1 MLLGRS
7 IFIVDIEAS
16 GLGFCTFPIEI
27 AVINL
32 TGDVSY
38 SALIKPQRDWAHWNW
53 DEMAE
58 QVHNISWK
66 MLQENGLPA
75 ERVAKEVWHILAGSE
90 LYSDAPQQDLA
101 WLEVLRDV
109 AWPPL
114 PGIRIEHLSKLPIL
128 TADFFVD
135 FSDEPR
141 EHRAGVDTRH
151 LRQAILSQLR
161 PDEAQALFR

>member
-1 MLLGRS
+1 MLLGRD
-7 IFIVDIEAS
+7 IFIIDIEAS
-16 GLGFCTFPIEI
+16 GLGFGTFPIEI

-38 SALIKPQRDWAHWNW
+38 SALIKPQSDWLDWNW

-66 MLQENGLPA
+66 MLQDDGLLA
-75 ERVAKEVWHILAGSE
+75 ERVAKEVWDILAGCE

-109 AWPPL
+109 TWPPL
-114 PGIRIEHLSKLPIL
+114 PGIRIEHLSKLPNL
-128 TADFFVD
+128 TAGFFAD

-141 EHRAGVDTRH
+141 EHRAGADVQH
-151 LRQAILSQLR
+151 LRQAILSHLR
-161 PDEAQALFR
+161 PDEAQAPFR